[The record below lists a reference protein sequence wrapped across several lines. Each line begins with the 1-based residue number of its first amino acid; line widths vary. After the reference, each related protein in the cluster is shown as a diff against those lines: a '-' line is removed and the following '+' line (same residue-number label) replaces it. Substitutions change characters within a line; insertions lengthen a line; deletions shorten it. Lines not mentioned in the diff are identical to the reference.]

1 MVVVA
6 AVFFRTLEACAI
18 AYLLAAVG
26 ALPIFWWSKRR
37 CVPDDAAVALRYLRS
52 TALVTLATV
61 AIPALHVAQAGV
73 GRTEVLPLVQW
84 LGASGAG
91 VVCGLVAL
99 GFSGHPL
106 ANEAPY
112 RRLMALVLRRRSA
125 P

>member
-1 MVVVA
+1 
-6 AVFFRTLEACAI
+6 
-18 AYLLAAVG
+18 
-26 ALPIFWWSKRR
+26 
-37 CVPDDAAVALRYLRS
+37 
-52 TALVTLATV
+52 
-61 AIPALHVAQAGV
+61 
-73 GRTEVLPLVQW
+73 
-84 LGASGAG
+84 